1 MSGNSDMESLY
12 PFLYDEGEGKS
23 LDVVLEEV
31 RGSTEAKAAE
41 IIELR
46 KRVLD
51 DHADALI
58 ACAGALAESF
68 TRGGKLFAFGNGGS
82 STDAQD
88 VVNTFLYPGT
98 GEGSPNGESAGGTG
112 NGSAGGGAG
121 WRALPAL
128 SLTADVAVLTALS
141 NDVNFDVVFAR
152 QIAAFG
158 RPGDIALGLST
169 SGGSSNVMRAFE
181 EASRRG
187 LITVGFAGY
196 DGGQMAESDAVH
208 HLFVVPSASVHRIQ
222 ESQTTIYHVL
232 WELTQEALGASV

>member
-1 MSGNSDMESLY
+1 MSGGDVESLY
-12 PFLYDEGEGKS
+12 PFLYSQEEGKS
-23 LDVVLEEV
+23 LDAVLDEV
-31 RGSTEAKAAE
+31 RRSTEAKAAE
-41 IIELR
+41 ILELR
-46 KRVLD
+46 EQVLNE
-51 DHADALI
+51 HAEALT
-58 ACAGALAESF
+58 ACAKALAASF
-68 TRGGKLFAFGNGGS
+68 ANGGKLFAFGNGGS

-88 VVNTFLYPGT
+88 VVSTFLYPGT
-98 GEGSPNGESAGGTG
+98 AVGGASGAG
-112 NGSAGGGAG
+112 NGAE

-158 RPGDIALGLST
+158 RPGDVALGLST

-187 LITVGFAGY
+187 LVTVGFAGY
-196 DGGQMAESDAVH
+196 DGGQMAESDAVD

-222 ESQTTIYHVL
+222 ESQTTLYHVL
-232 WELTQEALGASV
+232 WELTQEALGA